1 MTSAEVSESGN
12 VSAGNFH
19 LVYLFDNRHLRTCM
33 TKNDFSFAMSP
44 RLFYGKNMCYTMDF
58 LCVHYIELKIC

>member
-33 TKNDFSFAMSP
+33 TKNDFSLAMSL
-44 RLFYGKNMCYTMDF
+44 RLFYGKNMCYIMDF

>member
-1 MTSAEVSESGN
+1 MTSAEVLESGN

-33 TKNDFSFAMSP
+33 TKNDFSLAMSL
-44 RLFYGKNMCYTMDF
+44 RLFYGKNMCYIMDF
-58 LCVHYIELKIC
+58 LCAHYIELKIC